1 VKSKYPCL
9 FLFDSFLFDRLKDI
23 AWKLRRDNIILRPS
37 ADGFPTS
44 TPTFKSAIKSTV
56 TNFGNQT
63 LLEFPVLR
71 PTASHARHVVI
82 YFVISC
88 PPLVNMWAPEEWHNF
103 CLYIVRMF
111 DSTGLRIGIVGNI
124 QLCSLSLFL
133 SLSLSFSVAKRW
145 RFRGH
150 CEIWHLCVGPAKSL
164 GCETESSLVLSAS
177 VNQPLFRNQVSQGG
191 RAWRRAR
198 PGRRL
203 TSLSVNLYSTPVWI
217 EHGLSSTSSR
227 VTRQNGPFATLKFRH
242 RLIRKKNWH
251 ENHQIISS

>member
-1 VKSKYPCL
+1 MQ
-9 FLFDSFLFDRLKDI
+9 
-23 AWKLRRDNIILRPS
+23 
-37 ADGFPTS
+37 G
-44 TPTFKSAIKSTV
+44 
-56 TNFGNQT
+56 T
-63 LLEFPVLR
+63 LLSILLSAVRRLSTCEHPKNGIIS
-71 PTASHARHVVI
+71 ASTL
-82 YFVISC
+82 F
-88 PPLVNMWAPEEWHNF
+88 E
-103 CLYIVRMF
+103 CLIRLA
-111 DSTGLRIGIVGNI
+111 SGLASWETYNSA
-124 QLCSLSLFL
+124 LSLSFSLFL

-242 RLIRKKNWH
+242 RLIRKKNWIFLWLR
-251 ENHQIISS
+251 NNS